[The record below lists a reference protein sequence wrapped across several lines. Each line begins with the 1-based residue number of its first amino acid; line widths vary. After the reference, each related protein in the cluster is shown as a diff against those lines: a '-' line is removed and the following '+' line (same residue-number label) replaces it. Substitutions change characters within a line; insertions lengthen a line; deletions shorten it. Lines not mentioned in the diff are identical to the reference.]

1 MSDDTILDIRDLRKT
16 FQVRRA
22 GKTHDVHAVDGISLT
37 VRRGETLGIVGESGC
52 GKSTLAR
59 VLLGLTNADGGSVTL
74 NGADLLSRSRRQ
86 MAEARLKIRM
96 VFQDPYASL
105 NPRRCVGDSVAETG
119 DIHRIFSNREERAR
133 RIGQALDQVGLG
145 AEFAGSYPHE
155 LSGGQRQRVGIARAI
170 LPEPELVVADE
181 PVSALD
187 VSIQAQVLNLLAELK
202 SRLGLTLMFISHD
215 LGVVAKISDRVVV
228 LYMGQVAEVGPA
240 RALFTDPRHPYTELL
255 ISAIPRPDP
264 AHRITGGIEI
274 SEPPSRM
281 QLWTGC
287 PFHDRCPRA
296 TNLCNTTPPG
306 AARHRSCPASGLS
319 PRVTLPAGC
328 CQTNANQSLPGQ

>member
-1 MSDDTILDIRDLRKT
+1 MSDDIILNIRDLQKT
-16 FQVRRA
+16 FRVRR
-22 GKTHDVHAVDGISLT
+22 GGQNHEVHAVNGISLS

-59 VLLGLTNADGGSVTL
+59 VLLGLTRADGGTVTL
-74 NGADLLSRSRRQ
+74 NGEDLLSRNRRQ
-86 MAEARLKIRM
+86 MAETRLKVRM

-105 NPRRCVGDSVAETG
+105 NPRRSVGDSVAETG
-119 DIHRIFSNREERAR
+119 DIHRIFRDRTERAKLV
-133 RIGQALDQVGLG
+133 GAALDQVGLG
-145 AEFAGSYPHE
+145 AGFASSYPHE

-170 LPEPELVVADE
+170 LPEPELVIADE

-202 SRLGLTLMFISHD
+202 TRLGLTLMFISHD

-228 LYMGQVAEVGPA
+228 LYMGEVAEIGPA

-264 AHRITGGIEI
+264 EHRITGAIEI
-274 SEPPSRM
+274 GEPPSRL
-281 QLWTGC
+281 QQWVGC
-287 PFHDRCPRA
+287 PFRDRCPRA
-296 TNLCNTTPPG
+296 TDICGTTPPSVRQV
-306 AARHRSCPASGLS
+306 APERLVACHHA
-319 PRVTLPAGC
+319 
-328 CQTNANQSLPGQ
+328 